1 MFAVSASAALLSDTM
16 ATEATVR
23 YAIPRS
29 ILMRGTAGFFIGYT
43 SSYSACWKG
52 YNIHL
57 KNFYFG
63 VAYKI
68 FQIGMIWQ

>member
-1 MFAVSASAALLSDTM
+1 M

-23 YAIPRS
+23 CAIPRS
-29 ILMRGTAGFFIGYT
+29 ILMRGTTGFFIGYT
-43 SSYSACWKG
+43 SSYNACRKG
-52 YNIHL
+52 YNINL

-68 FQIGMIWQ
+68 FQMGMI